1 MSTVFRTIEEAKKY
15 CEDSMDRNAA
25 FITFPPQ
32 HPFKD
37 SISVENVIQKIDNIK
52 QALSY
57 VREGD
62 IESEAGKRLRTFTYE
77 NHIPSNLKR
86 ELYSIAA
93 HMDNELNLVH
103 ENEHLP
109 KAICLPLVTFLESY
123 KNNGGQ
129 LNDDVMEHILNY
141 CSQIETQYQKVLEHE
156 REIFENYLQLKED
169 VENFIKENVL
179 R

>member
-15 CEDSMDRNAA
+15 CEDLMDRNIIFTA
-25 FITFPPQ
+25 FPPH
-32 HPFKD
+32 HPFKA
-37 SISVENVIQKIDNIK
+37 SASVENVIQKIDNIK

-62 IESEAGKRLRTFTYE
+62 IESEAGKRLRTFAYE

-103 ENEHLP
+103 ENETSP
-109 KAICLPLVTFLESY
+109 KAVCLPLVTFLESY
-123 KNNGGQ
+123 RDNGGQ
-129 LNDDVMEHILNY
+129 LSDDVMEHILNY